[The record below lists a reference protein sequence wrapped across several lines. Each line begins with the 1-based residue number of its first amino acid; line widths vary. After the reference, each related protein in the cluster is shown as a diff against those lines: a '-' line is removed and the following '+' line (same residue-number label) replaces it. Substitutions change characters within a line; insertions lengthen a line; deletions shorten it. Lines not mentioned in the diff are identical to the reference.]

1 MGGRTIAEA
10 KENLSLIEFRSWLK
24 YRALR
29 GSLNIGMR
37 VERGS
42 ALLAM
47 MYANVNYKDG
57 PYRMFDF
64 MPHEAEQPIS
74 LEQAME
80 SWA

>member
-1 MGGRTIAEA
+1 
-10 KENLSLIEFRSWLK
+10 
-24 YRALR
+24 
-29 GSLNIGMR
+29 MR

-57 PYRMFDF
+57 PYKIFDF
-64 MPHEAEQPIS
+64 MAHEAEQPIS